1 MDASSD
7 GANAPKRPPKRR
19 HCSIDVAILYNV
31 DFEGATAMRSSCAAD
46 PAVDA
51 RTSVRSVACALA
63 EALSYDGAHAVAL
76 VPVDGDFADLKARLS
91 ALAPSCVFNLCE
103 SLGRDAR
110 LETAVPMV
118 LDLIGIPYTGSSAE
132 ALSAALYK
140 DRVKARLLEAGVP
153 TPRAAVLADPR
164 DPCPVRLPAIVKPS
178 REDGSAGITAQSV
191 VHDEASLRERA
202 ADCIAAFGAPCLVE
216 EYIEGREF
224 NVALLGYP
232 QARVLPL
239 QEIDFSDM
247 PGDRPRIVTYDAKW
261 KAGSIDDLGTRP
273 VVHVHPTLPPS
284 VAARIR
290 RAASEAFR
298 AVDVR
303 DYGRVDVRLSASGV
317 PYVIDVN
324 PNCDLAEEGGFA
336 RAARAVGIDH
346 RALARLLVRY
356 ALRRKKGIANAG
368 QPRAA
373 TSPAAR

>member
-1 MDASSD
+1 MYASSD

-19 HCSIDVAILYNV
+19 HGSIDVAILYNV
-31 DFEGATAMRSSCAAD
+31 DFEGAIALGSADGADHALAAR
-46 PAVDA
+46 A
-51 RTSVRSVACALA
+51 SVQSVADDLA
-63 EALSYDGAHAVAL
+63 EALSHEGAHTVAL
-76 VPVDGDFADLKARLS
+76 VPVDGDFADLRARLA

-118 LDLIGIPYTGSSAE
+118 LDLMGIPYTGSPAE

-140 DRVKARLLEAGVP
+140 DRVKARLLAAGVP
-153 TPRAAVLADPR
+153 TPRATVLADPAA
-164 DPCPVRLPAIVKPS
+164 PCSIRLPAIVKPS
-178 REDGSAGITAQSV
+178 REDGSAGITSESV
-191 VHDEASLRERA
+191 VYDEISLRARA
-202 ADCIAAFGAPCLVE
+202 ADCIASFGAPCLVE

-247 PGDRPRIVTYDAKW
+247 PGDRPPIVTYDAKW
-261 KAGSIDDLGTRP
+261 KVGSIDDIGTRP
-273 VVHVHPTLPPS
+273 VVHVHPALPAS

-303 DYGRVDVRLSASGV
+303 DYGRVDVRLSPSGV

-324 PNCDLAEEGGFA
+324 PNCDLAAEGGFA

-346 RALARLLVRY
+346 PALARLLVRY
-356 ALRRKKGIANAG
+356 ALRRKKGVPSAG